1 MAHGQH
7 AKATQLFG
15 CVEHY
20 RRETARHFGVETD
33 LDTCLDL
40 VLTLH
45 KQVQELL
52 GIDHS
57 LTEVRHQTDQS
68 SVPFVYNLEV
78 KKKNQN
84 CDITCYSSNVLGE
97 GCLLTLVNV
106 VDPEAIRIWRTLLW
120 KRCIDSSSTRRKH
133 CAVLS
138 FVTYTG
144 KQHMNSDTILVYAF
158 PTNIWELLML

>member
-78 KKKNQN
+78 KKKKR
-84 CDITCYSSNVLGE
+84 
-97 GCLLTLVNV
+97 LTQQSAPLK
-106 VDPEAIRIWRTLLW
+106 L
-120 KRCIDSSSTRRKH
+120 
-133 CAVLS
+133 
-138 FVTYTG
+138 
-144 KQHMNSDTILVYAF
+144 
-158 PTNIWELLML
+158 